1 MSFVFANNEE
11 VGKSGIERGDCGIL
25 EAKTRGFQEEF

>member
-11 VGKSGIERGDCGIL
+11 AVKLGREPGDHGIL
-25 EAKTRGFQEEF
+25 EAKTRGFQEKF